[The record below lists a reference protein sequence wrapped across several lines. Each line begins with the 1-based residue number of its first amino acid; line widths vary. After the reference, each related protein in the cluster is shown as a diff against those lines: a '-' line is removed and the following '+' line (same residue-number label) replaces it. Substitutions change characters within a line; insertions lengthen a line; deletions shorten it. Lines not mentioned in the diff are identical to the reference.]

1 MINETVASVSVHCWE
16 SSFITWLLGGF
27 CRFVLLF
34 MNSIKDEVKKKSH
47 HFQLNLTLSKVGK
60 EQRCRGS
67 YKNGRTQA
75 ISKTLYKE
83 IKNLETCL
91 YQFW

>member
-34 MNSIKDEVKKKSH
+34 MNSNKDEVKKKKSPFSTKSH
-47 HFQLNLTLSKVGK
+47 SKQSRKGTEV
-60 EQRCRGS
+60 QRKLQEW
-67 YKNGRTQA
+67 KNSG
-75 ISKTLYKE
+75 YF
-83 IKNLETCL
+83 KN
-91 YQFW
+91 FI

>member
-34 MNSIKDEVKKKSH
+34 MNSNKDEVKKK
-47 HFQLNLTLSKVGK
+47 KVTIF
-60 EQRCRGS
+60 
-67 YKNGRTQA
+67 N
-75 ISKTLYKE
+75 
-83 IKNLETCL
+83 
-91 YQFW
+91 